1 MLVDRVVAGELMRT
15 QLEVLV
21 VQVVGGLAETVMDQ
35 GREVAEQTALAAAV
49 AEWEQ
54 QARELTLV
62 KRAVTEEMVLLL
74 YLTQQMDSYPSTI

>member
-1 MLVDRVVAGELMRT
+1 VGRVAVGELVRT

-21 VQVVGGLAETVMDQ
+21 VQVVGVLAETVMDQ